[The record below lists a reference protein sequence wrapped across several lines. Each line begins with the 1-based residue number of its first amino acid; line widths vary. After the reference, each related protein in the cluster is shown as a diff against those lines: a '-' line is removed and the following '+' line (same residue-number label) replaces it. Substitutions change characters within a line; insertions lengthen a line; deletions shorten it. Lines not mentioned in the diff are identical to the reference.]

1 MIEKE
6 LIRRMFFYL
15 RSDNNKEY
23 NIRPAVKADILAI
36 LEIENASFQKPYS
49 RRIFENLLHH
59 CPYCFLVVEF
69 DNVILGYT
77 IGIIESDNVGHL
89 ISIAVCPSR
98 RREGVGETLT
108 LEAIRILSN
117 LGAHKLRLECRES
130 NLPAQKM
137 YEKMGFEFV
146 GTIFQYYGDENA
158 RIYIKILK

>member
-1 MIEKE
+1 
-6 LIRRMFFYL
+6 
-15 RSDNNKEY
+15 
-23 NIRPAVKADILAI
+23 VKGDILAI
-36 LEIENASFQKPYS
+36 LKIENASFERPYS
-49 RRIFENLLHH
+49 RSIFEKLLHNY
-59 CPYCFLVVEF
+59 PYCFLVVEF
-69 DNVILGYT
+69 DNVIIGYT

-108 LEAIRILSN
+108 LEVIRILSE
-117 LGAHKLRLECRES
+117 LGTHKLRLECRES

-137 YEKMGFEFV
+137 YEKMGFEFI